1 MDLLVLLLPLLITL
15 SWVRLFHPGHRL
27 EGTRVLMVPLPFLAR
42 LRMHIVPIAGSVILA
57 TTLALLD
64 LMPWLGLLAPL
75 ISGVLLLAIPVN
87 YTLTSVG
94 IRLGRKRFR
103 RWTEFAAVRRSPGGA
118 RLIGVQRSRGLH
130 IWLSGSRGDDE
141 FLHFLRETVKNAYKG
156 GRITSFPA
164 PGPSAGHLTEAGH
177 EVHIAAFTGESS
189 GTRNLP

>member
-1 MDLLVLLLPLLITL
+1 MDLLVLLLPLIIAL
-15 SWVRLFHPGHRL
+15 SWARLYHPGHRL
-27 EGTRVLMVPLPFLAR
+27 EGATLLVVPLPFLAR
-42 LRMHIVPIAGSVILA
+42 LRMHIVPIASLVVVGTILA
-57 TTLALLD
+57 VVD

-87 YTLTSVG
+87 YTLTTVG
-94 IRLGRKRFR
+94 IRLGLKRFR

-164 PGPSAGHLTEAGH
+164 PDRLTGHIPEAGP
-177 EVHIAAFTGESS
+177 ESHIAAFTADSG
-189 GTRNLP
+189 GTRHFP